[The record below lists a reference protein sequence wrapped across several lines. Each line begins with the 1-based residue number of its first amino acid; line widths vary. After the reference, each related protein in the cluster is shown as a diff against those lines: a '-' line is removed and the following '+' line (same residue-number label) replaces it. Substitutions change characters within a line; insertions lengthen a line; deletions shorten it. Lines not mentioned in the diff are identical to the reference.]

1 LIVLIDA
8 FLFFNEHELLR
19 VRLDYLGHDVDR
31 FVIVESEFDFAGRRK
46 ATHLTKEYLQSLPY
60 AEKIQAL
67 SWRPSALQRIVIE
80 VARTSKRSNLLW
92 MIQNWQRNAV
102 LDLMRDL
109 RSDDIILFGDL
120 DEFPSRDSLEEIKK
134 GRIPDDQIVGFEQKL
149 FYYNLSNL
157 VQIDWRGTAVCNYRT
172 FRKVTP
178 KYVRKL
184 RNSIPIIG
192 CGWHFSYFTE
202 PMRIREKIAATA
214 SVERQEFAIGLSQKD
229 IEACV
234 ERGSDIYRRSKF
246 MSASKHQEVSPELL
260 ECFNRHFIN
269 SV

>member
-1 LIVLIDA
+1 MLIDA

-19 VRLDYLGHDVDR
+19 VRLDYLGQDVDR

-80 VARTSKRSNLLW
+80 AARTSKRSNLLW

-102 LDLMRDL
+102 LGLMRDL
-109 RSDDIILFGDL
+109 RCDDIILFGDL
-120 DEFPSRDSLEEIKK
+120 DEFPSRDSLNEI
-134 GRIPDDQIVGFEQKL
+134 RERVMPDDQLLGFEQKL

-184 RNSIPIIG
+184 RNSIPIVG
-192 CGWHFSYFTE
+192 SGWHFSYFTE

-214 SVERQEFAIGLSQKD
+214 SVERQEFAMKLNQEEIADRVAGGL
-229 IEACV
+229 
-234 ERGSDIYRRSKF
+234 DIYERARFRRVDTEKLIPKSLRTSF
-246 MSASKHQEVSPELL
+246 ERFLPASL
-260 ECFNRHFIN
+260 
-269 SV
+269 